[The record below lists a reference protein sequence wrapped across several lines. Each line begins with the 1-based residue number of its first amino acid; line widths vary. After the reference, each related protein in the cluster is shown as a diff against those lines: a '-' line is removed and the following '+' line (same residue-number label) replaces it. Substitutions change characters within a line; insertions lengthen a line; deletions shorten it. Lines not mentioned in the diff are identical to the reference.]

1 MDKEKP
7 MAKKKGFL
15 NYGKDDE
22 SEPEDKEEDEGDD
35 QEEEG
40 AADKRLMYLAEQ
52 TGVENPKALL
62 KLIKACKEG

>member
-1 MDKEKP
+1 
-7 MAKKKGFL
+7 MAKKGFL

-22 SEPEDKEEDEGDD
+22 DEPEEKDEKDD
-35 QEEEG
+35 GEEEG

-52 TGVENPKALL
+52 TGVENPKALI